1 MATVVSSRSRKID
14 YGALAFLLVAAN
26 LRPALTNI
34 GPLLH
39 TIRTDLGLSG
49 TAAGLLTALPLPI
62 LAGFAPFARLGLV
75 LGIER
80 TIAGCLALI
89 AGGLALRSQ
98 GSAVALFAGTAV
110 FAVGIGIAN
119 VLMPSVIKRDYPDHV
134 AGMTTA
140 YVMVISLAGAVATGI
155 SVPLSDYLAGGWQ
168 TSLAVWAIFAVVA
181 LAVWLPQARKSADA
195 VVVWTKD
202 VERAGKPI
210 WRSALAWQVT
220 FFMGLQFLIFYV
232 MVSWIPSFLVDR
244 GETRASAGWD
254 LTLYQVAAF
263 SAGFVAPWLVQQSR
277 DQRAV
282 AVSSCLVTALAT
294 SGLLLAPR
302 LAAAWLF
309 ILGVSFGIS
318 FILSFAFIA
327 MRADDHRRAASL
339 STLSQ
344 GVAYLVAAA
353 GAPAMGWLH
362 DLTRQWTAPMACLV
376 VIALLQAIVGYGAG
390 RNQRV

>member
-1 MATVVSSRSRKID
+1 MATIVSSRSLKID
-14 YGALAFLLVAAN
+14 YAVFAFLLVAAN

-49 TAAGLLTALPLPI
+49 TAAGLLAALPLPI
-62 LAGFAPFARLGLV
+62 FACFAPFARLGLV

-80 TIAGCLALI
+80 TLAGCLALI
-89 AGGLALRSQ
+89 VAGVTLRSQ
-98 GSAVALFAGTAV
+98 GSVFALFAGTAV

-140 YVMVISLAGAVATGI
+140 YVMVMSLAGAVATGM
-155 SVPLSDYLAGGWQ
+155 SVPLSVYLAGNWQ
-168 TSLAVWAIFAVVA
+168 TSLAVWAIFASLA
-181 LAVWLPQARKSADA
+181 LVVWLPETRKSADA
-195 VVVWTKD
+195 VVMRSMD
-202 VERAGKPI
+202 VKQAGRPI

-220 FFMGLQFLIFYV
+220 FFMGLQFFIFYV
-232 MVSWIPSFLVDR
+232 MVSWIPSFLADQ
-244 GETRASAGWD
+244 GATPAWAGWL

-263 SAGFVAPWLVQQSR
+263 SAGFVAPWLVQRSR

-294 SGLLLAPR
+294 SGLLLIPR
-302 LAAAWLF
+302 LAVAWLF

-353 GAPAMGWLH
+353 GPPAMGRLH
-362 DLTRQWTAPMACLV
+362 DLTQHWTAPMACLV
-376 VIALLQAIVGYGAG
+376 AIALIQAAVGYGAG
-390 RNQRV
+390 RNRHV